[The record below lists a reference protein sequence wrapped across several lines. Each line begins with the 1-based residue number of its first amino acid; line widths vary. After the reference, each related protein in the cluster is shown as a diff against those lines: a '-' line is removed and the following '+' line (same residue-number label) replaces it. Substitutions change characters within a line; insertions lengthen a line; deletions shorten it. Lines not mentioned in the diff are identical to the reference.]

1 MLNIKAL
8 RPSDHYFP
16 SDIMKIQDKGHEGHT
31 FTIMIKDGEHSYKVQ
46 KVI

>member
-16 SDIMKIQDKGHEGHT
+16 SDIMSLGEGHEGHT
-31 FTIMIKDGEHSYKVQ
+31 FTIMINNGGYSYKVQ
-46 KVI
+46 KVT

>member
-16 SDIMKIQDKGHEGHT
+16 LDIMNLDEGHEGHT
-31 FTIMIKDGEHSYKVQ
+31 FTIMIKDGEHSYKV
-46 KVI
+46 